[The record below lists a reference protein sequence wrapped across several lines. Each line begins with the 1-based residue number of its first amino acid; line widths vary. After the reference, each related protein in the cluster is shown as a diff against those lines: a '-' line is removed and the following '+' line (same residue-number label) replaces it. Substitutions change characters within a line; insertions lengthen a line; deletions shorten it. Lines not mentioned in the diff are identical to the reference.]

1 MVQCYERMSR
11 VKKWDKVFQAPAKF
25 GGWIYGFYLC
35 VICYVGFEFNTHFK
49 QRSHHQLEQHVSQ
62 YQSRLNNQLQRFAH
76 LLYSIEAYQRA
87 RADIT
92 PEQFYHLA
100 QSQLAGLELELSLE
114 SYAIIE
120 RTQVPSLEQK
130 YRSLGFFDFT
140 VRLPNGDSGPFLTTL
155 KAAPV
160 AEFGHLLGSAVA
172 ISEPF
177 IQRIGNNELQA
188 VKWHQAQRWSV
199 VIEQFDMQ
207 NPQALRALGIGF
219 QLDHL
224 LEGMFGQLHQTSG
237 HHMHVVAD
245 EQLVFTSDWQ
255 NQFQLTAKQAGIS
268 KEIDFFGTPI
278 SMHLY
283 TQAQLTPSLLNNYTL
298 IIWSVTLIAAA
309 LGFMVL
315 MQVRYLTAR
324 HDTINNLVEERTA
337 RLAQANQQIQHESNK
352 RLAALQ
358 QHIVAE
364 RKYKSLFVN
373 SSEGLF
379 VLDKYGVLVDA
390 NPAFKSLL
398 LVDEQAHSRLTLSD
412 LMLDSEVAERWQ
424 KMVEQL
430 QPHEE
435 LEWLAGSMQSSGVWV
450 RQTGSWICH
459 SHEVIY
465 EGRITDI
472 TALKL
477 FNEQLKYKAQH
488 DSLTDLLNRQTFL
501 QLVEASRTESQGQ
514 FILLYLDLD
523 RFKLINDTL
532 GHLAGDKLLIEFATR
547 MRELV
552 GGFADI
558 ARLGGDEFAILF
570 DAEKLSVPLE
580 LLLEDIL
587 TAIRVPFEYQGMAH
601 TVSGSVGVR
610 RFTAPC
616 SNYEAEKLLH
626 DADVAM
632 YEAKKRGKND
642 YHIFTSAI
650 ASEASRRLQVERELQ
665 TLDMDRE
672 LSLRFQPIYCSL
684 GKAIVGFEALVR
696 WHSPL
701 LGVVSPAE
709 FIPIAEECAQIVKL
723 GQWVFE
729 HAMLFKQQLPDDDMF
744 ISVNVSPIQLQHKG
758 FMNWL
763 FVQFE
768 SAEYRPSHF
777 KIELTESAMMTE
789 ENSLIAPLQK
799 LHDLGFGIYIDDFGT
814 GYSSLSRL
822 NVLPVDGVKI
832 DRAFINGIEGMGK
845 PRQLI
850 EAICAMAKSFNLTVT
865 AEGIEQFAQLQTL
878 STLYCQQMQGYFMS
892 KPLCD
897 FEALQLVH
905 HHGSKNLLNEV
916 S

>member
-1 MVQCYERMSR
+1 MSR

-25 GGWIYGFYLC
+25 GGWVYGIYLC
-35 VICYVGFEFNTHFK
+35 VICYVGFEFNAHFK
-49 QRSHHQLEQHVSQ
+49 QRTHHHLEQHVSQ
-62 YQSRLNNQLQRFAH
+62 YQSRLSDQLQRFAH
-76 LLYSIEAYQRA
+76 LLYSIEAYLRA
-87 RADIT
+87 RSDIT

-100 QSQLAGLELELSLE
+100 QSQLAGLDLELSLE
-114 SYAIIE
+114 SYAIIDSH
-120 RTQVPSLEQK
+120 QVSHLEQQ
-130 YRSLGFFDFT
+130 YQSLGFFDFK
-140 VRLPNGDSGPFLTTL
+140 VRLPDGANGLYLTTL

-160 AEFGHLLGSAVA
+160 SEFGHLLGTAVA
-172 ISEPF
+172 VTDPF
-177 IQRIGNNELQA
+177 IQRLGNNELQA
-188 VKWHQAQRWSV
+188 LKWPQAQRWSV
-199 VIEQFDMQ
+199 VIEQFVTLTPESQ
-207 NPQALRALGIGF
+207 RALGIGF
-219 QLDHL
+219 QLNHL
-224 LEGMFGQLHQTSG
+224 LEGLFGQLYQTSG
-237 HHMHVVAD
+237 HHMRVFAG
-245 EQLVFTSDWQ
+245 EQLLFTSDWQ
-255 NQFQLTAKQAGIS
+255 DQFHLADKSAGITA
-268 KEIDFFGTPI
+268 EIDFFGTSV

-283 TQAQLTPSLLNNYTL
+283 TQPQLAPSLLHNATL
-298 IIWSVTLIAAA
+298 IIAIVTLIAAA
-309 LGFMVL
+309 LGLMVL
-315 MQVRYLTAR
+315 MQVRYLTVR
-324 HDTINNLVEERTA
+324 HETINNLVEERTA
-337 RLAQANQQIQHESNK
+337 SLAQANQQIQHESNK
-352 RLAALQ
+352 RLTALQ

-379 VLDKYGVLVDA
+379 VLDKQGVLVDT
-390 NPAFKSLL
+390 NPAFKVLL
-398 LVDEQAHSRLTLSD
+398 LGEEHASSRLALSD
-412 LMLDSEVAERWQ
+412 LMLDGDVAAKWKE
-424 KMVEQL
+424 MVAQR
-430 QPHEE
+430 QPHDE
-435 LEWLAGSMQSSGVWV
+435 LEWLAGSSQTSGVWV

-477 FNEQLKYKAQH
+477 FNEQLQYKAQH

-501 QLVEASRTESQGQ
+501 QLVETNRSGGPGEY
-514 FILLYLDLD
+514 ILLYLDLD

-532 GHLAGDKLLIEFATR
+532 GHLAGDKLLIEFAAR

-552 GGFADI
+552 GSFADI
-558 ARLGGDEFAILF
+558 ARLGGDEFAILISVNN
-570 DAEKLSVPLE
+570 LSIPLE

-587 TAIRVPFEYQGMAH
+587 TAIRLPFEYEGTTH

-616 SNYEAEKLLH
+616 LNYEAEKLLH

-650 ASEASRRLQVERELQ
+650 ATEASRRLQVERELQ
-665 TLDMDRE
+665 TLDMDQE
-672 LSLRFQPIYCSL
+672 LSLRFQPICCSS
-684 GKAIVGFEALVR
+684 GVNVVGFEALVR
-696 WHSPL
+696 WHSPT
-701 LGVVSPAE
+701 LGIVSPAE

-723 GQWVFE
+723 GQWVFQN
-729 HAMLFKQQLPDDDMF
+729 AIRFKQQLPDDNMF
-744 ISVNVSPIQLQHKG
+744 VSVNVSPIQLQHKG
-758 FMNWL
+758 FMSWL
-763 FVQFE
+763 LHQFE
-768 SAEYRPSHF
+768 QSEYRPDHF

-832 DRAFINGIEGMGK
+832 DRAFINGIEGAGK

-865 AEGIEQFAQLQTL
+865 AEGIEQLAQLQIL

-897 FEALQLVH
+897 FEALQLLH
-905 HHGSKNLLNEV
+905 HHEAKKILIEV